1 MDELLQNYFSLDSI
15 GIKENI
21 NPLRSK
27 EDECAKKIMESTT
40 KYIPEEKI
48 FEAGL
53 LWKYERIHLPDSF
66 PMARRRLFCLES
78 KMNKDPQLK
87 SFIVEKIKDY
97 EQKGY
102 VRKLR
107 PNEISSGGRSW
118 YIPIF
123 TVKNKNKTKKKNR
136 IVWDAAAAVENVSLN
151 SVLLKGPDLLKSL
164 VGVLLRFRE
173 RPIALSGDI
182 REMFHQL
189 RIEKVLGMWWI
200 PLTDELTF
208 VGKFGPE
215 AFDENI
221 VPTKRSVLRIIM
233 TFFVPL
239 GLLGHFVIYAKIILH
254 KIWISRVDWEEPV
267 FDQER
272 E

>member
-1 MDELLQNYFSLDSI
+1 M
-15 GIKENI
+15 
-21 NPLRSK
+21 
-27 EDECAKKIMESTT
+27 
-40 KYIPEEKI
+40 
-48 FEAGL
+48 
-53 LWKYERIHLPDSF
+53 
-66 PMARRRLFCLES
+66 
-78 KMNKDPQLK
+78 
-87 SFIVEKIKDY
+87 
-97 EQKGY
+97 
-102 VRKLR
+102 
-107 PNEISSGGRSW
+107 
-118 YIPIF
+118 
-123 TVKNKNKTKKKNR
+123 
-136 IVWDAAAAVENVSLN
+136 
-151 SVLLKGPDLLKSL
+151 
-164 VGVLLRFRE
+164 VGVLLRFCE

-182 REMFHQL
+182 REMFHQI
-189 RIEKVLGMWWI
+189 RIAKSDQCAQQFLWRGGDTSKRIDVYVMTVMIFGAFCSPSLANFVKNKNAERFAAEFPDAVQAILNNTFVDDWLQSMDSEDEMNSMAKIVRTIHSEGGFEMRNWLSNSQSVINTLEHPTLESTKCFEDPEGKFEKVLGMWWI

-254 KIWISRVDWEEPV
+254 KIWISRVDWDEPV